1 MVCIPATM
9 HTHHLKTGAR
19 DGVRAMLIVDSHLDL
34 SLNALQGNR
43 DLLRSAYTIR
53 SQEQSAPGK
62 GRAQGTVALPE
73 MRQGRIALSFATVLA
88 RSTGHPEPHIDFA
101 TPAQAH
107 GIAKGQLAYYHAME
121 RQGHIRTIR
130 SLAQLDA
137 HMTEWTA
144 WDGRHPGEETGSSPP
159 LGIVISMESADAVIE
174 PAELRDWWEGG
185 LRLIGPAHFGPGRY
199 AGGTGCELGLTELG
213 AALLSEMGRVG
224 IILDLTH
231 CSDQAFW
238 EALARYDGPVHASH
252 NNCRAL
258 NPHQR
263 QLSDTQIHA
272 IIERDGVI
280 GTVPGC
286 WQLKPGWR
294 NGDSNDSTN
303 LADMVAH
310 IDHICQIAG
319 TSSHV
324 GIGSD
329 LDGGVGREGFAHDLD
344 TIADLQKVGVL
355 LAGRGYTGGD
365 VSAIMHG
372 NWVRFLKHAWG
383 AA

>member
-1 MVCIPATM
+1 
-9 HTHHLKTGAR
+9 
-19 DGVRAMLIVDSHLDL
+19 MLIVDSHLDL

-43 DLLRSAYTIR
+43 DLFSSAYTTR
-53 SQEQSAPGK
+53 AQEQSTPGK
-62 GRAQGTVALPE
+62 GRAQGTVAFPE
-73 MRQGRIALSFATVLA
+73 MRRGRVALSFATVLA
-88 RSTGHPEPHIDFA
+88 RSTGHPEPHIDYA

-107 GIAKGQLAYYHAME
+107 GIAKGQLAYYHALE
-121 RQGHIRTIR
+121 RQGHIRLIR
-130 SLAQLDA
+130 NPAQLDA
-137 HMTEWTA
+137 HMAEWAA
-144 WDGRHPGEETGSSPP
+144 WDARYPGEETGSPPP
-159 LGIVISMESADAVIE
+159 LGFVISMESADAVLE
-174 PAELRDWWEGG
+174 PAELRDWWDGG

-199 AGGTGCELGLTELG
+199 AGGTGSELGLTELG
-213 AALLSEMGRVG
+213 PALLSEMARVG
-224 IILDLTH
+224 FLLDLTH

-263 QLSDTQIHA
+263 QLTDQQIRA

-280 GTVPGC
+280 GVVPGC

-294 NGDSNDSTN
+294 NGDSNESVS
-303 LADMVAH
+303 LADVIAH

-319 TSSHV
+319 ASRHV

-344 TIADLQKVGVL
+344 TIADLQKVGAL
-355 LAGRGYTGGD
+355 LAQRGYKQGD
-365 VSAIMHG
+365 VAAIMHG
-372 NWVRFLKHAWG
+372 NWTRFLRRAWG
-383 AA
+383 AP

>member
-1 MVCIPATM
+1 M
-9 HTHHLKTGAR
+9 R
-19 DGVRAMLIVDSHLDL
+19 SEMLVVDSHLDL

-43 DLLRSAYTIR
+43 DLLSSAYTTR
-53 SQEQSAPGK
+53 SQEQSTPGK
-62 GRAQGTVALPE
+62 GRAQGTVAFPE
-73 MRQGRIALSFATVLA
+73 MRRGRVALSFATVLA

-107 GIAKGQLAYYHAME
+107 GIAKGQLAYYHALE
-121 RQGHIRTIR
+121 RQGHIRLIR
-130 SLAQLDA
+130 TLPQLDA
-137 HMTEWTA
+137 HMAEWTA
-144 WDGRHPGEETGSSPP
+144 WDAQYPGEEADASPP
-159 LGIVISMESADAVIE
+159 LGAVISMESADAVLE
-174 PAELRDWWEGG
+174 PTELRDWWEGG

-199 AGGTGCELGLTELG
+199 AGGTGCELGLTERG
-213 AALLSEMGRVG
+213 ASLLSEMDRVG

-238 EALARYDGPVHASH
+238 EALAQYDGPVHASH

-263 QLSDTQIHA
+263 QLSDKQIRA
-272 IIERDGVI
+272 IIERGGVI

-294 NGDSNDSTN
+294 NGDSNESVS
-303 LADMVAH
+303 LADVVVH

-319 TSSHV
+319 SSRYA

-344 TIADLQKVGVL
+344 TIADLQKIGAL
-355 LAGRGYTGGD
+355 LTERGYAEDD
-365 VSAIMHG
+365 VAAIMHG
-372 NWVRFLKHAWG
+372 NWVRFLKRAWG

>member
-1 MVCIPATM
+1 
-9 HTHHLKTGAR
+9 
-19 DGVRAMLIVDSHLDL
+19 MLIVDSHLDL

-43 DLLRSAYTIR
+43 DLFSSAYTTR
-53 SQEQSAPGK
+53 AQEQSTPGK
-62 GRAQGTVALPE
+62 GRAQGTVAFPE
-73 MRQGRIALSFATVLA
+73 MRRGRVALSFATVLA
-88 RSTGHPEPHIDFA
+88 RSTGHPEPHIDYA

-107 GIAKGQLAYYHAME
+107 GIAKGQLAYYHALE
-121 RQGHIRTIR
+121 RQGHIRLIR
-130 SLAQLDA
+130 NPAQLDA
-137 HMTEWTA
+137 HMAEWAA
-144 WDGRHPGEETGSSPP
+144 WDARYPGEEGGSPPP
-159 LGIVISMESADAVIE
+159 LGFVISMESADAVLE
-174 PAELRDWWEGG
+174 PAELRDWWDGG

-199 AGGTGCELGLTELG
+199 AGGTGSELGLTELG
-213 AALLSEMGRVG
+213 AALLSEMARVG

-263 QLSDTQIHA
+263 QLTDQQIRA

-280 GTVPGC
+280 GVVPGC

-294 NGDSNDSTN
+294 NGDSNESVS
-303 LADMVAH
+303 LADVVAH
-310 IDHICQIAG
+310 IDHICQIGGA
-319 TSSHV
+319 SRHV

-344 TIADLQKVGVL
+344 TIADLQKVGAL
-355 LAGRGYTGGD
+355 LAQRGYHPGD
-365 VSAIMHG
+365 VAAIMHG
-372 NWVRFLKHAWG
+372 NWTRFLRRAWG
-383 AA
+383 AP

>member
-1 MVCIPATM
+1 
-9 HTHHLKTGAR
+9 
-19 DGVRAMLIVDSHLDL
+19 MLIVDSHLDL

-43 DLLRSAYTIR
+43 DLLSSAYTIR
-53 SQEQSAPGK
+53 SQEQSTPGK
-62 GRAQGTVALPE
+62 GRAQGTVAFPE
-73 MRQGRIALSFATVLA
+73 MRRGRIALSFATVLA
-88 RSTGHPEPHIDFA
+88 RSTGRPEPHIDFA

-107 GIAKGQLAYYHAME
+107 GIAKGQLAYYHALE
-121 RQGHIRTIR
+121 RQGHIRVIR
-130 SLAQLDA
+130 SPKQLDA
-137 HMTEWTA
+137 HMAEWTT
-144 WDGRHPGEETGSSPP
+144 WDARYPGEETGLPP
-159 LGIVISMESADAVIE
+159 LLGFVISMESADAILE

-213 AALLSEMGRVG
+213 ASLLSEMGRVG

-231 CSDQAFW
+231 CSDQAFR
-238 EALARYDGPVHASH
+238 EALAQYDGPVHASH

-263 QLSDTQIHA
+263 QLSDKQIRA
-272 IIERDGVI
+272 IIERNGVI

-294 NGDSNDSTN
+294 NGDSNESVS

-319 TSSHV
+319 TSRHV

-344 TIADLQKVGVL
+344 TIADLQKVGAL
-355 LAGRGYTGGD
+355 LAQRGYTGDD
-365 VSAIMHG
+365 VAAIMHG

>member
-1 MVCIPATM
+1 
-9 HTHHLKTGAR
+9 
-19 DGVRAMLIVDSHLDL
+19 MLIVDSHLDL

-43 DLLRSAYTIR
+43 DLFSSAYTTR
-53 SQEQSAPGK
+53 AQEQSTPGK
-62 GRAQGTVALPE
+62 GRAQGTVAFPE
-73 MRQGRIALSFATVLA
+73 MRRGRVALSFATVLA
-88 RSTGHPEPHIDFA
+88 RSTGHPEPHIDYA

-107 GIAKGQLAYYHAME
+107 GIAKGQLAYYHALE
-121 RQGHIRTIR
+121 RQGHIRLIR
-130 SLAQLDA
+130 NPAQLDA
-137 HMTEWTA
+137 HMAEWAA
-144 WDGRHPGEETGSSPP
+144 WDARYPGEETGSPPP
-159 LGIVISMESADAVIE
+159 LGFVISMESADAVLE
-174 PAELRDWWEGG
+174 PAELRDWWDGG

-199 AGGTGCELGLTELG
+199 AGGTGSELGLTELG
-213 AALLSEMGRVG
+213 PALLSEMARVG

-263 QLSDTQIHA
+263 QLTDQQIRA

-280 GTVPGC
+280 GVVPGC

-294 NGDSNDSTN
+294 NGDSNESVS
-303 LADMVAH
+303 LADVVAH

-319 TSSHV
+319 ASRHV

-344 TIADLQKVGVL
+344 TIADLQKVGAL
-355 LAGRGYTGGD
+355 LGQRGYNQGD
-365 VSAIMHG
+365 AAAIMHG
-372 NWVRFLKHAWG
+372 NWTRFLRRAWG
-383 AA
+383 AP